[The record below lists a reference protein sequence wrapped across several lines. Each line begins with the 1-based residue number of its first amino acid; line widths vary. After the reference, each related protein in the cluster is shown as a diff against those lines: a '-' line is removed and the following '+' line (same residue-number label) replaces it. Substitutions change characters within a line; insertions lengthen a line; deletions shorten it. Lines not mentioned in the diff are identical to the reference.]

1 MCWCSRS
8 SPSRRAPRS
17 MARRTCI
24 AAPAWRRAAPPWPP
38 PDTPSRCSA
47 PTTIGAPSPVTRQR
61 AVALGSPSAAMPNRR
76 RTSMSPNDDALDAKT
91 NAEAGESIPAELLSV
106 MRRDLAKQ
114 YQISDLLGRGGMSLV
129 FLAQEVELNRQVA
142 IKVLPLQLLDR
153 ADAAERFEREGK
165 ISASLDHPHIV
176 PIFRVG
182 STSTFLW
189 YTMKR
194 IRGRSLEQ
202 IISERGGL
210 PLADVLSI
218 VQQVGDALH
227 YAHRQGVV
235 HRDVKPAN
243 VMIEDS
249 GWAYVCD
256 FGVARAFGSVSLT
269 QTGASLGTPR
279 YMAPEQ
285 VEGKPVDGRCDQYSL
300 AILVWE
306 ALTGAL
312 PFTGESVGELIRK
325 HLLEPAPELSDV
337 RPDIPR
343 DVSDAVVR
351 AMSKN
356 PAERFPDVAA
366 FVRALGADAA
376 PRVSATFARPG
387 SAGTRRDILAN
398 APTIRM
404 AQPWRRH
411 RAFVLSIFAGVAL
424 LGGVVWATLRPSGT
438 ANGATHQTV
447 DSTPPVSSRSVVT
460 APADT
465 VRPPQ
470 PAAAHAR
477 LSLSTQP
484 TGTLYVDGKA
494 IQSTPVIRLD
504 LQAGRHR
511 VQVRREGFAPFDTLI
526 TAAPGQEIK
535 LTRKKLVPIGS

>member
-1 MCWCSRS
+1 
-8 SPSRRAPRS
+8 
-17 MARRTCI
+17 
-24 AAPAWRRAAPPWPP
+24 
-38 PDTPSRCSA
+38 
-47 PTTIGAPSPVTRQR
+47 
-61 AVALGSPSAAMPNRR
+61 
-76 RTSMSPNDDALDAKT
+76 MSPNDDARDAKT
-91 NAEAGESIPAELLSV
+91 NAAGGENIPAELLSAL
-106 MRRDLAKQ
+106 RRDLASQ
-114 YQISDLLGRGGMSLV
+114 YQITDLLGRGGMSLV
-129 FLAQEVELNRQVA
+129 YLAQEMELNRQVA
-142 IKVLPLQLLDR
+142 IKVLPLQLLHG

-285 VEGKPVDGRCDQYSL
+285 VEGKPVDGRCDQYSF

-306 ALTGAL
+306 ALTGTL

-325 HLLEPAPELSDV
+325 HLLEPAPRLSDA
-337 RPDIPR
+337 RPNIPGN
-343 DVSDAVVR
+343 VSDAVAR

-366 FVRALGADAA
+366 FVRALGGQLER
-376 PRVSATFARPG
+376 RVSAAFASATVAAG
-387 SAGTRRDILAN
+387 SALAD
-398 APTIRM
+398 APTVRLP
-404 AQPWRRH
+404 QRSRR
-411 RAFVLSIFAGVAL
+411 RALVLSGLAAIAL
-424 LGGVVWATLRPSGT
+424 VGSGIWAALRPSGP
-438 ANGATHQTV
+438 ANGATRHQIA
-447 DSTPPVSSRSVVT
+447 DSAPPVAAPVRSDTTSR
-460 APADT
+460 
-465 VRPPQ
+465 RQ

-484 TGTLYVDGKA
+484 PGMLFLDGKA
-494 IQSTPVIRLD
+494 IRSTPVIGLD
-504 LQAGRHR
+504 MTAGRHR
-511 VQVRREGFAPFDTLI
+511 VQVKRDGFAPFDTVL
-526 TAAPGQEIK
+526 TAAAGQEIK
-535 LTRKKLVPIGS
+535 WTRKTLRPIGS

>member
-1 MCWCSRS
+1 
-8 SPSRRAPRS
+8 
-17 MARRTCI
+17 
-24 AAPAWRRAAPPWPP
+24 
-38 PDTPSRCSA
+38 
-47 PTTIGAPSPVTRQR
+47 
-61 AVALGSPSAAMPNRR
+61 
-76 RTSMSPNDDALDAKT
+76 MSPNDDALDAKM
-91 NAEAGESIPAELLSV
+91 NAVAGESIPAELLSV
-106 MRRDLAKQ
+106 MRRDLAKH

-182 STSTFLW
+182 ATSTFLW

-202 IISERGGL
+202 IISEHGGL
-210 PLADVLSI
+210 PLADVRSI
-218 VQQVGDALH
+218 VQQVGDALQ

-243 VMIEDS
+243 VMIEES

-285 VEGKPVDGRCDQYSL
+285 VEGKPVDGRCDQYSF

-325 HLLEPAPELSDV
+325 HLLEPAPQLSDI
-337 RPDIPR
+337 RPDVPR

-376 PRVSATFARPG
+376 PRVSAAFAKPG
-387 SAGTRRDILAN
+387 SAGTRREALAN
-398 APTIRM
+398 APTIRL
-404 AQPWRRH
+404 AQPWPRR
-411 RAFVLSIFAGVAL
+411 RAIAWSVVAAVVVVGVSI
-424 LGGVVWATLRPSGT
+424 WAALRPSGA

-447 DSTPPVSSRSVVT
+447 DSIPQVATRVPPVVP

-465 VRPPQ
+465 ARPHQ
-470 PAAAHAR
+470 PTAAHAR
-477 LSLSTQP
+477 LSLSTKP
-484 TGTLYVDGKA
+484 TGMLYVDGKA
-494 IQSTPVIRLD
+494 IGSTPVIGLEM
-504 LQAGRHR
+504 QPGRHR
-511 VQVRREGFAPFDTLI
+511 VQVRRDGFVPFDTVL

-535 LTRKKLVPIGS
+535 WTRKTLRPIGS

>member
-1 MCWCSRS
+1 ME
-8 SPSRRAPRS
+8 
-17 MARRTCI
+17 RRTFI
-24 AAPAWRRAAPPWPP
+24 AARASRQAAPPPP
-38 PDTPSRCSA
+38 PPATRCRYSEA
-47 PTTIGAPSPVTRQR
+47 PTTIGALAPVTRRR
-61 AVALGSPSAAMPNRR
+61 AAARGSRSAAIPTPSPRQP
-76 RTSMSPNDDALDAKT
+76 TSMSPNDDARDAKT
-91 NAEAGESIPAELLSV
+91 NAAGGENIPAELLSAL
-106 MRRDLAKQ
+106 RRDLASQ
-114 YQISDLLGRGGMSLV
+114 YQITDLLGRGGMSLV
-129 FLAQEVELNRQVA
+129 YLAQEMELNRQVA
-142 IKVLPLQLLDR
+142 IKVLPLQLLHG

-218 VQQVGDALH
+218 VQQVGDALQ

-243 VMIEDS
+243 VMIEES

-285 VEGKPVDGRCDQYSL
+285 VEGKPVDGRCDQYSF

-325 HLLEPAPELSDV
+325 HLLEPAPQLSDI
-337 RPDIPR
+337 RPDIPGN
-343 DVSDAVVR
+343 VSDAVAR

-366 FVRALGADAA
+366 FVRALGAETA
-376 PRVSATFARPG
+376 PRVSAAFARPG
-387 SAGTRRDILAN
+387 SAGTRRQALAN
-398 APTIRM
+398 APTVRL
-404 AQPWRRH
+404 AQSWRR
-411 RAFVLSIFAGVAL
+411 RPALALSVLAGVAL

-447 DSTPPVSSRSVVT
+447 DSIPQVASRVPPVV
-460 APADT
+460 PA
-465 VRPPQ
+465 

-477 LSLSTQP
+477 LSLSTKP
-484 TGTLYVDGKA
+484 TGMLYLDGKA
-494 IQSTPVIRLD
+494 IGSTPVIRLD
-504 LQAGRHR
+504 IQAGRHR
-511 VQVRREGFAPFDTLI
+511 IQVRRDGYVPFDTVL
-526 TAAPGQEIK
+526 TATPGQEIK
-535 LTRKKLVPIGS
+535 WTRRTLAPVRL

>member
-1 MCWCSRS
+1 
-8 SPSRRAPRS
+8 
-17 MARRTCI
+17 
-24 AAPAWRRAAPPWPP
+24 
-38 PDTPSRCSA
+38 
-47 PTTIGAPSPVTRQR
+47 
-61 AVALGSPSAAMPNRR
+61 
-76 RTSMSPNDDALDAKT
+76 MSPNDDARDAKT
-91 NAEAGESIPAELLSV
+91 NAAGGENIPAELLSAL
-106 MRRDLAKQ
+106 RRDLASQ
-114 YQISDLLGRGGMSLV
+114 YQITDLLGRGGMSLV
-129 FLAQEVELNRQVA
+129 YLAQEMELNRQVA
-142 IKVLPLQLLDR
+142 IKVLPLQLLHG

-285 VEGKPVDGRCDQYSL
+285 VEGKPVDGRCDQYSF

-306 ALTGAL
+306 ALTGTL

-325 HLLEPAPELSDV
+325 HLLEPAPRLSDA
-337 RPDIPR
+337 RPNIPGN
-343 DVSDAVVR
+343 VSDAVAR

-366 FVRALGADAA
+366 FVRALGGQLER
-376 PRVSATFARPG
+376 RVSAAFASATVAAG
-387 SAGTRRDILAN
+387 SALAD
-398 APTIRM
+398 APTVRLP
-404 AQPWRRH
+404 QRSRR
-411 RAFVLSIFAGVAL
+411 RALVLSGLAAIAL
-424 LGGVVWATLRPSGT
+424 VGSGIWAALRPSGP
-438 ANGATHQTV
+438 ANGATRHQIA
-447 DSTPPVSSRSVVT
+447 DSAPPVASPVRSDTTSR
-460 APADT
+460 
-465 VRPPQ
+465 RQ

-484 TGTLYVDGKA
+484 PGMLFLDGKA
-494 IQSTPVIRLD
+494 IRSTPVIGLD
-504 LQAGRHR
+504 MTAGRHR
-511 VQVRREGFAPFDTLI
+511 VQVKRDGFAPFDTVL
-526 TAAPGQEIK
+526 TAAAGQEIK
-535 LTRKKLVPIGS
+535 WTRKTLRPIGS

>member
-1 MCWCSRS
+1 
-8 SPSRRAPRS
+8 
-17 MARRTCI
+17 
-24 AAPAWRRAAPPWPP
+24 
-38 PDTPSRCSA
+38 
-47 PTTIGAPSPVTRQR
+47 
-61 AVALGSPSAAMPNRR
+61 
-76 RTSMSPNDDALDAKT
+76 MSPNDDAPDART
-91 NAEAGESIPAELLSV
+91 NATDGESIPAELLSV
-106 MRRDLAKQ
+106 MRRDLSRE
-114 YQISDLLGRGGMSLV
+114 YQITDLLGRGGMSLV

-142 IKVLPLQLLDR
+142 IKVLPLQLFDG
-153 ADAAERFEREGK
+153 ADATERFEREAK

-182 STSTFLW
+182 ATSTFLW

-202 IISERGGL
+202 IIAEHGGL
-210 PLADVLSI
+210 PLADVRSI
-218 VQQVGDALH
+218 VQQVGDALQ

-243 VMIEDS
+243 VMIEES

-279 YMAPEQ
+279 YMSPEQ

-306 ALTGAL
+306 ALTGSL

-325 HLLEPAPELSDV
+325 HLLEPAPRLSHARD
-337 RPDIPR
+337 DIPR
-343 DVSDAVVR
+343 SVSDAVAR

-387 SAGTRRDILAN
+387 SAGTRRQALAN
-398 APTIRM
+398 APTVRL
-404 AQPWRRH
+404 AQSWRR
-411 RAFVLSIFAGVAL
+411 RPALALSVLAGVAL

-447 DSTPPVSSRSVVT
+447 DSIPQVASRVPPVVP

-465 VRPPQ
+465 ARPHQ

-477 LSLSTQP
+477 LSLSTKP
-484 TGTLYVDGKA
+484 TGMLYLDGKA
-494 IQSTPVIRLD
+494 IGSTPVIRLD
-504 LQAGRHR
+504 IQAGRHR
-511 VQVRREGFAPFDTLI
+511 IQVRRDGYVPFDTVL
-526 TAAPGQEIK
+526 TATPGQEIK
-535 LTRKKLVPIGS
+535 WTRRTLAPVRP

>member
-1 MCWCSRS
+1 
-8 SPSRRAPRS
+8 
-17 MARRTCI
+17 
-24 AAPAWRRAAPPWPP
+24 
-38 PDTPSRCSA
+38 
-47 PTTIGAPSPVTRQR
+47 
-61 AVALGSPSAAMPNRR
+61 
-76 RTSMSPNDDALDAKT
+76 MSPKDDALDAKT
-91 NAEAGESIPAELLSV
+91 NAAAAENIPAELLSAL
-106 MRRDLAKQ
+106 RRDLSRQ
-114 YQISDLLGRGGMSLV
+114 YQITDLLGRGGMSLV
-129 FLAQEVELNRQVA
+129 YLAQEVELNRQVA
-142 IKVLPLQLLDR
+142 IKVLPLQLLHG

-165 ISASLDHPHIV
+165 IAASLDHPHIV

-202 IISERGGL
+202 IIAERGGL
-210 PLADVLSI
+210 PVADVLSI
-218 VQQVGDALH
+218 VQQVGDALQ

-243 VMIEDS
+243 VLIEES

-306 ALTGAL
+306 ALTGEL

-325 HLLEPAPELSDV
+325 HLLEPAPPLSDA
-337 RPDIPR
+337 RHDIPVN
-343 DVSDAVVR
+343 VSDAVGR

-366 FVRALGADAA
+366 FIRALGGDTDR
-376 PRVSATFARPG
+376 RVSAAFT
-387 SAGTRRDILAN
+387 SASPAVTSRRALAD
-398 APTIRM
+398 APTIPLP
-404 AQPWRRH
+404 QPRR
-411 RAFVLSIFAGVAL
+411 RRVLVLSVVAGAVL
-424 LGGVVWATLRPSGT
+424 VGGGIWSALRPSGP
-438 ANGATHQTV
+438 ANGATPHRIV
-447 DSTPPVSSRSVVT
+447 DSVSQDSSSLRTVATP
-460 APADT
+460 PADT
-465 VRPPQ
+465 IRPRQ

-484 TGTLYVDGKA
+484 PGMLFLDGKP
-494 IQSTPVIRLD
+494 IRYTPVIGLD
-504 LQAGRHR
+504 ISAGRHL
-511 VQVRREGFAPFDTLI
+511 VQVKRDGFAPFDTVF

-535 LTRKKLVPIGS
+535 WTRKTLTPIGS

>member
-1 MCWCSRS
+1 
-8 SPSRRAPRS
+8 
-17 MARRTCI
+17 
-24 AAPAWRRAAPPWPP
+24 
-38 PDTPSRCSA
+38 
-47 PTTIGAPSPVTRQR
+47 
-61 AVALGSPSAAMPNRR
+61 
-76 RTSMSPNDDALDAKT
+76 MSPNDDARDAKT
-91 NAEAGESIPAELLSV
+91 NAAGGENIPAELLSAL
-106 MRRDLAKQ
+106 RRDLASQ
-114 YQISDLLGRGGMSLV
+114 YQITDLLGRGGMSLV
-129 FLAQEVELNRQVA
+129 YLAQEMELNRQVA
-142 IKVLPLQLLDR
+142 IKVLPLQLLHG

-243 VMIEDS
+243 VMIEES

-285 VEGKPVDGRCDQYSL
+285 VEGKPVDGRCDQYSF

-306 ALTGAL
+306 ALTGTL

-325 HLLEPAPELSDV
+325 HLLEPAPRLSDA
-337 RPDIPR
+337 RPNIPGN
-343 DVSDAVVR
+343 VSDAVAR

-366 FVRALGADAA
+366 FVRALGGQLER
-376 PRVSATFARPG
+376 RVSAAFASATVAAG
-387 SAGTRRDILAN
+387 SALAD
-398 APTIRM
+398 APTVRLP
-404 AQPWRRH
+404 QRSRR
-411 RAFVLSIFAGVAL
+411 RALVLSGLAAIAL
-424 LGGVVWATLRPSGT
+424 VGSGIWAALRPSGP
-438 ANGATHQTV
+438 ANGATRHQFA
-447 DSTPPVSSRSVVT
+447 DSAPPVASPVRSDTTSRH
-460 APADT
+460 
-465 VRPPQ
+465 Q

-484 TGTLYVDGKA
+484 PGMLFLDGKA
-494 IQSTPVIRLD
+494 IRSTPVIGLD
-504 LQAGRHR
+504 MTAGRHR
-511 VQVRREGFAPFDTLI
+511 VQVKRDGFAPFDTVL
-526 TAAPGQEIK
+526 TAAAGQEIK
-535 LTRKKLVPIGS
+535 WTRKTLRPIGS

>member
-1 MCWCSRS
+1 
-8 SPSRRAPRS
+8 
-17 MARRTCI
+17 
-24 AAPAWRRAAPPWPP
+24 
-38 PDTPSRCSA
+38 
-47 PTTIGAPSPVTRQR
+47 
-61 AVALGSPSAAMPNRR
+61 
-76 RTSMSPNDDALDAKT
+76 MSPNDDARDAKT
-91 NAEAGESIPAELLSV
+91 NAAGGENIPAELLSAL
-106 MRRDLAKQ
+106 RRDLASQ
-114 YQISDLLGRGGMSLV
+114 YQITDLLGRGGMSLV
-129 FLAQEVELNRQVA
+129 YLAQEMELNRQVA
-142 IKVLPLQLLDR
+142 IKVLPLQLLHG

-285 VEGKPVDGRCDQYSL
+285 VEGKPVDGRCDQYSF

-306 ALTGAL
+306 ALTGTL

-325 HLLEPAPELSDV
+325 HLLEPAPRLSDA
-337 RPDIPR
+337 RPNIPGN
-343 DVSDAVVR
+343 VSDAVAR

-366 FVRALGADAA
+366 FVRALGGQLER
-376 PRVSATFARPG
+376 RVSAAFASATVAAG
-387 SAGTRRDILAN
+387 SALAD
-398 APTIRM
+398 APTVRLP
-404 AQPWRRH
+404 QRSRR
-411 RAFVLSIFAGVAL
+411 RALVLSGLAAVAL
-424 LGGVVWATLRPSGT
+424 VGSGIWAALRPSGP
-438 ANGATHQTV
+438 ANGATRHQIA
-447 DSTPPVSSRSVVT
+447 DSAPPVASPVRSDTTSRH
-460 APADT
+460 
-465 VRPPQ
+465 Q

-484 TGTLYVDGKA
+484 PGMLFLDGKA
-494 IQSTPVIRLD
+494 IRSTPVIGLD
-504 LQAGRHR
+504 MTAGRHR
-511 VQVRREGFAPFDTLI
+511 VQVKRDGFAPFDTVL
-526 TAAPGQEIK
+526 TAAAGQEIK
-535 LTRKKLVPIGS
+535 WTRKTLRPIGS

>member
-1 MCWCSRS
+1 
-8 SPSRRAPRS
+8 
-17 MARRTCI
+17 
-24 AAPAWRRAAPPWPP
+24 
-38 PDTPSRCSA
+38 
-47 PTTIGAPSPVTRQR
+47 
-61 AVALGSPSAAMPNRR
+61 
-76 RTSMSPNDDALDAKT
+76 MSPNDDARDAKT
-91 NAEAGESIPAELLSV
+91 NAAGGENIPAELLSAL
-106 MRRDLAKQ
+106 RRDLASQ
-114 YQISDLLGRGGMSLV
+114 YQITDLLGRGGMSLV
-129 FLAQEVELNRQVA
+129 YLAQEMELNRQVA
-142 IKVLPLQLLDR
+142 IKVLPLQLLHG

-243 VMIEDS
+243 VMIEES

-285 VEGKPVDGRCDQYSL
+285 VEGKPVDGRCDQYSF

-306 ALTGAL
+306 ALTGTL

-325 HLLEPAPELSDV
+325 HLLEPAPRLSDA
-337 RPDIPR
+337 RPNIPGN
-343 DVSDAVVR
+343 VSDAVAR

-366 FVRALGADAA
+366 FVRALGGQLER
-376 PRVSATFARPG
+376 RVSAAFASATVAAG
-387 SAGTRRDILAN
+387 SALAD
-398 APTIRM
+398 APTVRLP
-404 AQPWRRH
+404 QRSRR
-411 RAFVLSIFAGVAL
+411 RALVLSGLAAIAL
-424 LGGVVWATLRPSGT
+424 VGSGIWAALRPSGP
-438 ANGATHQTV
+438 ANGATRHQIA
-447 DSTPPVSSRSVVT
+447 DSAPPVASPVRSDTTSR
-460 APADT
+460 
-465 VRPPQ
+465 RQ

-484 TGTLYVDGKA
+484 PGMLFLDGKA
-494 IQSTPVIRLD
+494 IRSTPVIGLD
-504 LQAGRHR
+504 ITAGRHR
-511 VQVRREGFAPFDTLI
+511 VQVKRDGFAPFDTVL
-526 TAAPGQEIK
+526 TAAAGQEIK
-535 LTRKKLVPIGS
+535 WTRKTLRPIGS

>member
-1 MCWCSRS
+1 
-8 SPSRRAPRS
+8 
-17 MARRTCI
+17 
-24 AAPAWRRAAPPWPP
+24 
-38 PDTPSRCSA
+38 
-47 PTTIGAPSPVTRQR
+47 
-61 AVALGSPSAAMPNRR
+61 
-76 RTSMSPNDDALDAKT
+76 MSPNDDALDAKT
-91 NAEAGESIPAELLSV
+91 NATAAENIPAELLSV
-106 MRRDLAKQ
+106 MRRDLSRQ
-114 YQISDLLGRGGMSLV
+114 YQITDLLGRGGMSLV
-129 FLAQEVELNRQVA
+129 FLAQELELNRQVA
-142 IKVLPLQLLDR
+142 IKVLPLQLLDG

-182 STSTFLW
+182 ATSTFLW

-202 IISERGGL
+202 IIGEHGGL
-210 PLADVLSI
+210 PLADVRSI
-218 VQQVGDALH
+218 VQQVGDALQ

-243 VMIEDS
+243 VMIEES

-306 ALTGAL
+306 ALTGRL

-325 HLLEPAPELSDV
+325 HLLEPAPHLSDARSDV
-337 RPDIPR
+337 PR
-343 DVSDAVVR
+343 DVADAVSR

-366 FVRALGADAA
+366 FVRALGAETA
-376 PRVSATFARPG
+376 PRVSAAFARPG
-387 SAGTRRDILAN
+387 SAGTRREVFAN

-411 RAFVLSIFAGVAL
+411 RAFLLSIVAGVAL
-424 LGGVVWATLRPSGT
+424 LGGGIWATLRPSGP
-438 ANGATHQTV
+438 ANGATPHQTV
-447 DSTPPVSSRSVVT
+447 DSTPPVSSRSVVI

-465 VRPPQ
+465 VRRHQ

-477 LSLSTQP
+477 LSLSTLP
-484 TGTLYVDGKA
+484 PGMLYVDSKA
-494 IQSTPVIRLD
+494 IRSTPVIELD
-504 LQAGRHR
+504 LQPGRHR

-535 LTRKKLVPIGS
+535 LTRKKLAPIGS

>member
-1 MCWCSRS
+1 
-8 SPSRRAPRS
+8 
-17 MARRTCI
+17 
-24 AAPAWRRAAPPWPP
+24 
-38 PDTPSRCSA
+38 
-47 PTTIGAPSPVTRQR
+47 
-61 AVALGSPSAAMPNRR
+61 
-76 RTSMSPNDDALDAKT
+76 MSPNDDAPDART
-91 NAEAGESIPAELLSV
+91 NATDGESIPAELLSV
-106 MRRDLAKQ
+106 MRRDLSSQ
-114 YQISDLLGRGGMSLV
+114 YQITDLLGRGGMSLV

-142 IKVLPLQLLDR
+142 IKVLPLQLFDG

-182 STSTFLW
+182 ATSTFLW

-202 IISERGGL
+202 IIRERGGL
-210 PLADVLSI
+210 PFADVLSI
-218 VQQVGDALH
+218 VQQVGDALQ

-243 VMIEDS
+243 VMIEES

-279 YMAPEQ
+279 YMSPEQ

-306 ALTGAL
+306 ALTGSL

-325 HLLEPAPELSDV
+325 HLLEPAPQLSDV

-343 DVSDAVVR
+343 NISDAVGR

-366 FVRALGADAA
+366 FIRALGGEAERRVSSAFLSAKPAAVRALAEALTVRLP
-376 PRVSATFARPG
+376 PRGRRRALAVSA
-387 SAGTRRDILAN
+387 
-398 APTIRM
+398 
-404 AQPWRRH
+404 
-411 RAFVLSIFAGVAL
+411 VVGVAL
-424 LGGVVWATLRPSGT
+424 VGVSIWAALRPSGA
-438 ANGATHQTV
+438 ANGATHQAV
-447 DSTPPVSSRSVVT
+447 DSIPQVATRVPLVVP

-465 VRPPQ
+465 ARPHQ
-470 PAAAHAR
+470 PAAARAR

-484 TGTLYVDGKA
+484 PGMLYLDGKA
-494 IQSTPVIRLD
+494 IRSTPVVRLD
-504 LQAGRHR
+504 IQAGRHR
-511 VQVRREGFAPFDTLI
+511 VQVRRDGFAPFDTVI

-535 LTRKKLVPIGS
+535 WTRRTLAPIGS

>member
-1 MCWCSRS
+1 
-8 SPSRRAPRS
+8 
-17 MARRTCI
+17 
-24 AAPAWRRAAPPWPP
+24 
-38 PDTPSRCSA
+38 
-47 PTTIGAPSPVTRQR
+47 
-61 AVALGSPSAAMPNRR
+61 
-76 RTSMSPNDDALDAKT
+76 MSPNDDARDAKT
-91 NAEAGESIPAELLSV
+91 NAAGGENIPAELLSAL
-106 MRRDLAKQ
+106 RRDLASQ
-114 YQISDLLGRGGMSLV
+114 YQITDLLGRGGMSLV
-129 FLAQEVELNRQVA
+129 YLAQEMELNRQVA
-142 IKVLPLQLLDR
+142 IKVLPLQLLHG

-243 VMIEDS
+243 VMIEES

-285 VEGKPVDGRCDQYSL
+285 VEGKPVDGRCDQYSF

-306 ALTGAL
+306 ALTGTL

-325 HLLEPAPELSDV
+325 HLLEPAPRLSDA
-337 RPDIPR
+337 RPNIPGN
-343 DVSDAVVR
+343 VSDAVAR

-366 FVRALGADAA
+366 FVRALGGQLER
-376 PRVSATFARPG
+376 RVSAAFASATVAAG
-387 SAGTRRDILAN
+387 SALAD
-398 APTIRM
+398 APTVRLP
-404 AQPWRRH
+404 QRSRR
-411 RAFVLSIFAGVAL
+411 RALVLSGLAAIAL
-424 LGGVVWATLRPSGT
+424 VGSGIWAALRPSGP
-438 ANGATHQTV
+438 ANGATRHQIA
-447 DSTPPVSSRSVVT
+447 DSAPPVASPVRSDTTSRH
-460 APADT
+460 
-465 VRPPQ
+465 Q

-484 TGTLYVDGKA
+484 PGMLFLDGKA
-494 IQSTPVIRLD
+494 IRSTPVIGLD
-504 LQAGRHR
+504 MTAGRHR
-511 VQVRREGFAPFDTLI
+511 VQVKRDGFAPFDTVL
-526 TAAPGQEIK
+526 TAAAGQEIK
-535 LTRKKLVPIGS
+535 WTRKTLRPIGS

>member
-1 MCWCSRS
+1 
-8 SPSRRAPRS
+8 
-17 MARRTCI
+17 
-24 AAPAWRRAAPPWPP
+24 
-38 PDTPSRCSA
+38 
-47 PTTIGAPSPVTRQR
+47 
-61 AVALGSPSAAMPNRR
+61 
-76 RTSMSPNDDALDAKT
+76 MSPNDDARDAKT
-91 NAEAGESIPAELLSV
+91 NAAGGENIPAELLSAL
-106 MRRDLAKQ
+106 RRDLASQ
-114 YQISDLLGRGGMSLV
+114 YQITDLLGRGGMSLV
-129 FLAQEVELNRQVA
+129 YLAQEMELNRQVA
-142 IKVLPLQLLDR
+142 IKVLPLQLLHG

-243 VMIEDS
+243 VMIEES

-285 VEGKPVDGRCDQYSL
+285 VEGKPVDGRCDQYSF

-306 ALTGAL
+306 ALTGTL

-325 HLLEPAPELSDV
+325 HLLEPAPRLSDA
-337 RPDIPR
+337 RPNIPGN
-343 DVSDAVVR
+343 VSDAVAR

-366 FVRALGADAA
+366 FVRALGGQLER
-376 PRVSATFARPG
+376 RVSAAFASATVAAG
-387 SAGTRRDILAN
+387 SALAD
-398 APTIRM
+398 APTVRLP
-404 AQPWRRH
+404 QRSRR
-411 RAFVLSIFAGVAL
+411 RALVLSGLAAVAL
-424 LGGVVWATLRPSGT
+424 VGSGIWAALRPSGP
-438 ANGATHQTV
+438 ANGATRHQIA
-447 DSTPPVSSRSVVT
+447 DSAPPVASPVRSDTTSRH
-460 APADT
+460 
-465 VRPPQ
+465 Q

-484 TGTLYVDGKA
+484 PGMLFLDGKA
-494 IQSTPVIRLD
+494 IRSTPVIGLD
-504 LQAGRHR
+504 MTAGRHR
-511 VQVRREGFAPFDTLI
+511 VQVKRDGFAPFDTVL
-526 TAAPGQEIK
+526 TAAAGQEIK
-535 LTRKKLVPIGS
+535 WTRKTLRPIGS

>member
-1 MCWCSRS
+1 
-8 SPSRRAPRS
+8 
-17 MARRTCI
+17 
-24 AAPAWRRAAPPWPP
+24 
-38 PDTPSRCSA
+38 
-47 PTTIGAPSPVTRQR
+47 
-61 AVALGSPSAAMPNRR
+61 
-76 RTSMSPNDDALDAKT
+76 MSPNDDARDAKT
-91 NAEAGESIPAELLSV
+91 NAAAGENIPAELLSAL
-106 MRRDLAKQ
+106 RRDLASQ
-114 YQISDLLGRGGMSLV
+114 YQITDLLGRGGMSLV
-129 FLAQEVELNRQVA
+129 YLAQETELNRQVA
-142 IKVLPLQLLDR
+142 IKVLPLQLLHG

-210 PLADVLSI
+210 PFADVLSI
-218 VQQVGDALH
+218 VQQVGDALQ

-285 VEGKPVDGRCDQYSL
+285 VEGKPVDGRCDQYSF

-306 ALTGAL
+306 ALTGTL

-325 HLLEPAPELSDV
+325 HLLEPAPRLSDA
-337 RPDIPR
+337 RPNIPGS
-343 DVSDAVVR
+343 VSDAVAR

-366 FVRALGADAA
+366 FVRALGGQLER
-376 PRVSATFARPG
+376 RVSAAFA
-387 SAGTRRDILAN
+387 SATVAASSALAD
-398 APTIRM
+398 APTVRLP
-404 AQPWRRH
+404 QPSRR
-411 RAFVLSIFAGVAL
+411 RALVLSVLAAIAL
-424 LGGVVWATLRPSGT
+424 VGSGIWAALRPSGP
-438 ANGATHQTV
+438 ANGATRHQIA
-447 DSTPPVSSRSVVT
+447 DSAPPVASPVRSDTTSRH
-460 APADT
+460 
-465 VRPPQ
+465 Q

-484 TGTLYVDGKA
+484 PGMLFLDGKA
-494 IQSTPVIRLD
+494 IRSTPVIGLD
-504 LQAGRHR
+504 ITAGRHR
-511 VQVRREGFAPFDTLI
+511 VQVKRDGFAPFDTVL
-526 TAAPGQEIK
+526 TAAAGQEIK
-535 LTRKKLVPIGS
+535 WTRKTLRPIGS